1 MTSRRNYRNG
11 FTLIELLVV
20 IAIIAI
26 LASMLLPALAKSKSK
41 AQQTYC
47 LNNMKQIGLGVSMY
61 GSDYNERFP
70 WCRSWGKAW
79 GDDHKLGNEY
89 LPKLLEPFIGK
100 NTGTNRT
107 TTTTTPSTKLAPPSS
122 GTYVCPSGIRG
133 KDPAVPGFANMVRD
147 NDYITYVWNHIYLKK
162 DNATY
167 EEKRPVSGRS
177 TTDVVSPSTA
187 VLLWEMPYWTPSAS
201 VHRLGLNLVFADTH
215 AAFEKRNPKEIDW
228 WKYHSRRGWE
238 DSDPTGIGIKP

>member
-1 MTSRRNYRNG
+1 
-11 FTLIELLVV
+11 
-20 IAIIAI
+20 
-26 LASMLLPALAKSKSK
+26 LP
-41 AQQTYC
+41 
-47 LNNMKQIGLGVSMY
+47 
-61 GSDYNERFP
+61 
-70 WCRSWGKAW
+70 
-79 GDDHKLGNEY
+79 
-89 LPKLLEPFIGK
+89 
-100 NTGTNRT
+100 
-107 TTTTTPSTKLAPPSS
+107 PPSS

-133 KDPAVPGFANMVRD
+133 KDPFVPGFATMVKD
-147 NDYITYVWNHIYLKK
+147 NDYVTYVWNHIYLKK
-162 DNATY
+162 DNTTY

-187 VLLWEMPYWTPSAS
+187 VLLWEMPYWTPSSS